1 MDRRECYH
9 AAFRA
14 KLRSV
19 RTNNADIFSEVFTVT
34 VTPNPVSDQ
43 VIARVANVIA
53 RMQHIPAE
61 SVTLDKT
68 FEDLKMDSLDGINV
82 LFEVESE
89 FHLEIPDES
98 VQSIRSVREMV
109 DGIEVLL
116 AAQASTL
123 VAQTSPIAG
132 EDSR

>member
-1 MDRRECYH
+1 M
-9 AAFRA
+9 
-14 KLRSV
+14 
-19 RTNNADIFSEVFTVT
+19 T

-109 DGIEVLL
+109 AGIEVLL
-116 AAQASTL
+116 AAQASRL
-123 VAQTSPIAG
+123 VAQTGPIAG